1 VTSRTLL
8 LTAASLVAFASN
20 SIFCRL
26 ALAQHAIDAATF
38 TSVRLASGAI
48 VLGILAFRGL
58 RPWPGSFAS
67 AAVLI
72 LYAVPFSFAYL
83 ALGAGVGALVLFGS
97 VQLTMIGWGVARGER
112 PPPAVWLGLLIAFA
126 GLVALT
132 TPGANAPDFR
142 GVLAMAVAGMCWGA
156 YSLRGRGSRAR
167 PVAVTAANFMACL
180 PAVVLVQAAASKWTA
195 THASPR
201 GIALAVASGALASGI
216 GYSFWYAALEELS
229 ATRAAIVQLTVPIL
243 AAIGGVAL
251 LGEHLSI
258 RLVAA
263 GIAILG
269 GVGIAIRAR

>member
-1 VTSRTLL
+1 

-48 VLGILAFRGL
+48 VLGILASRRL

-72 LYAVPFSFAYL
+72 VYAVPFSFAYL

-97 VQLTMIGWGVARGER
+97 VQLTMIGWGIVRGER
-112 PPPAVWLGLLIAFA
+112 PPPAVWIGLAIALA
-126 GLVALT
+126 GLVFLT
-132 TPGANAPDFR
+132 APGASAPDLG
-142 GVLAMAVAGMCWGA
+142 GVIAMTIAGICWGI
-156 YSLRGRGSRAR
+156 YSLRARGSRAR
-167 PVAVTAANFMACL
+167 PVAVNAANFIACL
-180 PAVVLVQAAASKWTA
+180 PAVVLVQAVASKWTT

-216 GYSFWYAALEELS
+216 GYSLWYAALEELS

-251 LGEHLSI
+251 LGEHPSV
-258 RLVAA
+258 RLVGA

-269 GVGIAIRAR
+269 GVGVAVRAR